1 MLHIKILNKKGLK
14 IDAYELQTIYRSMN
28 YICHL
33 FLLFAFYLGEKYV
46 PILENFC
53 QNNVLLAYQLK
64 AHEAGNSKLLIDQ

>member
-1 MLHIKILNKKGLK
+1 MNKKGLK

-33 FLLFAFYLGEKYV
+33 FVLFAFYLGEKYV

-53 QNNVLLAYQLK
+53 QNNVHLAYQ
-64 AHEAGNSKLLIDQ
+64 SKLMRQANQSF

>member
-1 MLHIKILNKKGLK
+1 MNKKGLK

-53 QNNVLLAYQLK
+53 QNNVHLAYQ
-64 AHEAGNSKLLIDQ
+64 SKLMRQANQSF

>member
-53 QNNVLLAYQLK
+53 QNNVHLAYQ
-64 AHEAGNSKLLIDQ
+64 SKLMRQANQSF